1 MVNPIEIKCDGSYGD
16 APKKQSTYCQ
26 RLLQPINSRE
36 LFLPTRQKIDYITLY
51 LGISPVGSNVLKVE
65 RLPAVICGVSR
76 MLGSPRGGQKLR
88 FLVFLQKFATPK
100 IVLSNYTPHKQK
112 GERCPK
118 TGCP

>member
-1 MVNPIEIKCDGSYGD
+1 MEMPPKNRAPTVDGCSNPLILGNFFYPQGRKLI
-16 APKKQSTYCQ
+16 T
-26 RLLQPINSRE
+26 
-36 LFLPTRQKIDYITLY
+36 LPLY

-65 RLPAVICGVSR
+65 RLPAVLCGVSR

-88 FLVFLQKFATPK
+88 FLVSLQKFATPK